1 MTDHTDPSTLKKTPL
16 HGLHM
21 ELRAKMVP
29 FSGYDMPV
37 QYPTGILR
45 EHAHT
50 RESCGLFDVSHMGQR
65 LLHGADHNAMAA
77 ALEALTPGEFRGLG
91 MDRQRY
97 TMLLT
102 DEGTII
108 DDLMVARM
116 ASPQGDPVFGI
127 VFNAGRK
134 DVDDA
139 HVRARLPAGVT
150 LHSMEDRALLA
161 LQGPKAEAV
170 MARHCPA
177 AVKLNFMGVCAAEF
191 DGIHVGVSRS
201 GYTGEDGFE
210 ISIANKDAE
219 RVMRT
224 LLAEPEVLPIGLGA
238 RDSLR
243 LEAGLCLYG
252 HDIDETTTPI
262 EAGLAWAIG
271 KRRKAEKG
279 FPGADRVI
287 DQLNNGVSRRLV
299 GIQPVDKAPARDGTA
314 VVDGSGRTIGSITS
328 GGFGPTVGGPIALGY
343 VEADYAEDGSEI
355 SLMVRGVARPAHVT
369 PLPFVPHRY
378 KRGNA

>member
-1 MTDHTDPSTLKKTPL
+1 
-16 HGLHM
+16 
-21 ELRAKMVP
+21 
-29 FSGYDMPV
+29 
-37 QYPTGILR
+37 
-45 EHAHT
+45 
-50 RESCGLFDVSHMGQR
+50 
-65 LLHGADHNAMAA
+65 
-77 ALEALTPGEFRGLG
+77 
-91 MDRQRY
+91 
-97 TMLLT
+97 
-102 DEGTII
+102 
-108 DDLMVARM
+108 
-116 ASPQGDPVFGI
+116 
-127 VFNAGRK
+127 
-134 DVDDA
+134 
-139 HVRARLPAGVT
+139 
-150 LHSMEDRALLA
+150 
-161 LQGPKAEAV
+161 
-170 MARHCPA
+170 
-177 AVKLNFMGVCAAEF
+177 VKL
-191 DGIHVGVSRS
+191 
-201 GYTGEDGFE
+201 
-210 ISIANKDAE
+210 
-219 RVMRT
+219 
-224 LLAEPEVLPIGLGA
+224 IGLGA

-314 VVDGSGRTIGSITS
+314 VVDGARRTIGTVTS

-355 SLMVRGVARPAHVT
+355 GLMVRGVARPAHVT

>member
-1 MTDHTDPSTLKKTPL
+1 MTEASEAPLQKTALHALHLELK
-16 HGLHM
+16 
-21 ELRAKMVP
+21 AKMVP
-29 FSGYDMPV
+29 FAGYDMPV

-45 EHAHT
+45 EHTHT
-50 RESCGLFDVSHMGQR
+50 RESCGLFDVSHMGQS
-65 LLHGADHNAMAA
+65 LLTGPSHEATAKAF
-77 ALEALTPGEFRGLG
+77 EALTPGDFIGLG
-91 MDRQRY
+91 MGRQRY

-108 DDLMVARM
+108 DDLMVSRLPGKERESA
-116 ASPQGDPVFGI
+116 FGI
-127 VFNAGRK
+127 VFNASRK
-134 DVDDA
+134 DIDNA
-139 HVRARLPAGVT
+139 HVKARLPKGVQ
-150 LHSMEDRALLA
+150 LHIADNRSLVA

-170 MARHCPA
+170 MARHCPGA
-177 AVKLNFMGVCAAEF
+177 TRLTFMGVAETEF
-191 DGIHVGVSRS
+191 DGISIGVSRS

-210 ISIANKDAE
+210 ISMRNNEAEKIARA
-219 RVMRT
+219 

-271 KRRKAEKG
+271 KRRKAEGG
-279 FPGADRVI
+279 FPGAAKI
-287 DQLNNGVSRRLV
+287 QSQLSSGVPRSLV

-314 VVDGSGRTIGSITS
+314 IVDAGGRKIGVITS

-343 VEADYAEDGSEI
+343 VEPEFSEDGSEI
-355 SLMVRGVARPAHVT
+355 GLMVRGVARPAHVT
-369 PLPFVPHRY
+369 MLPFVPHRY
-378 KRGNA
+378 KRGGAA